1 MIFPFAPQPSP
12 SPLPSPLPSPSAESI
27 ELKSRKNHADRLF
40 QTICGAAG
48 GLAAHSVRS
57 APQYFPLFIVGCIV
71 GSLILAIVPP
81 RDKDFLGLY
90 RSGSLILIIGAFLP
104 FWDLLMKIPQQI
116 LIGGA
121 GAVFVLAIA
130 LIAILG
136 RN

>member
-1 MIFPFAPQPSP
+1 MMFPFAPQSAPTP
-12 SPLPSPLPSPSAESI
+12 TQDLPLAESI
-27 ELKSRKNHADRLF
+27 ELKSRKSSADRLF
-40 QTICGAAG
+40 QAICGAMG

-57 APQYFPLFIVGCIV
+57 TPQYFPLFIVGCVI
-71 GSLILAIVPP
+71 GSLLLAIVQP

-90 RSGSLILIIGAFLP
+90 RSGSLILIIGALLP
-104 FWDLLMKIPQQI
+104 FWDLLMLIPQQI

-121 GAVFVLAIA
+121 GAVIVLAIA